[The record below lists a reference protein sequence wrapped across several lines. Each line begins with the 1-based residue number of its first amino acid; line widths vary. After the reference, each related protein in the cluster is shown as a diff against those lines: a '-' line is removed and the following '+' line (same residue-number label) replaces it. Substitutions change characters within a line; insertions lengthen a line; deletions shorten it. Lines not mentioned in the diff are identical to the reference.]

1 MWREKEGMTKIYY
14 FSGTGNTLW
23 SARRLAELLTH
34 PEPPAVDAPDTAV
47 APSQACEIFNIAAET
62 RRTSITIEADAV
74 IVLFPAYAYQT
85 PSMVRKF
92 LLKAKIRAPYI
103 AALATFGSDPGG
115 ALADAR
121 RILTRKK
128 PPLSCA
134 GGIPCVEN
142 YITIFGV
149 PSPETKEKRL
159 AMQRTATE
167 NMARMIGERKI
178 KRVVLTF
185 RPFSALVSSL
195 FRAAK
200 RLFVKGYKVADQC
213 NGCGLCARICP
224 AGAIVII
231 ENKPAFSTACEHCQA
246 CLNWCPMRAI
256 RYVRIT
262 PDSERYHHPD
272 VKAADMLIWN
282 L

>member
-1 MWREKEGMTKIYY
+1 MTKIYY

-23 SARRLAELLTH
+23 SARRLAELL
-34 PEPPAVDAPDTAV
+34 
-47 APSQACEIFNIAAET
+47 PSQACEIFNIAAEMG
-62 RRTSITIEADAV
+62 RTSVTIEADAV

-85 PSMVRKF
+85 PSMVRRF
-92 LLKAKIRAPYI
+92 LLRAEIRAPYI

-115 ALADAR
+115 ALAEAS
-121 RILTRKK
+121 RILKRKK
-128 PPLSCA
+128 TPLSFA

-149 PSPETKEKRL
+149 PSRETKEKRL
-159 AMQRTATE
+159 AMQRRATE

-178 KRVVLTF
+178 KRVGLTF
-185 RPFSALVSSL
+185 RPFSALISSL

-200 RLFVKGYKVADQC
+200 RLFVKGYKVTNRC
-213 NGCGLCARICP
+213 NGCTLCARICP
-224 AGAIVII
+224 AGAVTII
-231 ENKPAFSTACEHCQA
+231 ENKPVFSTACEHCQA

-256 RYVRIT
+256 RYIRIT

-272 VKAADMLIWN
+272 VKAADMLIRN

>member
-1 MWREKEGMTKIYY
+1 MTKIYY

-23 SARRLAELLTH
+23 SARRLAELLT
-34 PEPPAVDAPDTAV
+34 PR
-47 APSQACEIFNIAAET
+47 EIFNIAAEM
-62 RRTSITIEADAV
+62 RREPITIEADAV

-85 PSMVRKF
+85 PSMVRRF
-92 LLKAKIRAPYI
+92 LLRAEIRASYI

-115 ALADAR
+115 ALAEAS
-121 RILTRKK
+121 RILKRKK
-128 PPLSCA
+128 TPLSFA

-149 PSPETKEKRL
+149 PSPATKEKRL
-159 AMQRTATE
+159 AMQKAATE
-167 NMARMIGERKI
+167 NMARMIGERKTR
-178 KRVVLTF
+178 RVVLTF

-231 ENKPAFSTACEHCQA
+231 ENKPVFSSVCEHCQA
-246 CLNWCPMRAI
+246 CLNWCPMRAV
-256 RYVRIT
+256 RYIRIT
-262 PDSERYHHPD
+262 PDSERYHHPE
-272 VKAADMLIWN
+272 VKAADMLIRDAD
-282 L
+282 